1 MDCPLTPEKMSQ
13 EVTAHAVD
21 VLLKQQQ
28 VYQQH
33 IWQLQQ
39 LLHRQAEQM
48 EEIQNRQL
56 VLAQP
61 LVAQVQAQL
70 HTISRMASYEQA
82 AGPAQGYTLAQM
94 HDAVSEAGAGR
105 DIGTDKDRQNS
116 QRPRQCRRWRQRWQK
131 HGWEGEGES
140 ERATEQDCA
149 HKL

>member
-33 IWQLQQ
+33 IRQLQQ

-48 EEIQNRQL
+48 EEIQNRHL

-105 DIGTDKDRQNS
+105 DKGTDKHR
-116 QRPRQCRRWRQRWQK
+116 
-131 HGWEGEGES
+131 
-140 ERATEQDCA
+140 
-149 HKL
+149 